1 MIYTK
6 TDGRLVPTDKYLVEY
21 FYDDG
26 LREAKPIRR
35 VDLHPVYGKIEMKC
49 LTSKGFCW
57 AQSGMTG
64 VGRKVDR
71 EVLFDFV
78 MSNDIYFLIPSIVNF
93 PSIHIAFVP
102 GADLFRQFP
111 NKGCK
116 VAASKALEF
125 LKLPPAG

>member
-1 MIYTK
+1 MT
-6 TDGRLVPTDKYLVEY
+6 KYLVDY

-26 LREAKPIRR
+26 LREAKTDQKGWDYI
-35 VDLHPVYGKIEMKC
+35 HPVYGKIEMKC

-71 EVLFDFV
+71 EALFDFV
-78 MSNDIYFLIPSIVNF
+78 MSNDIYFLVPSIVNF

-102 GADLFRQFP
+102 GVDLFREFP
-111 NKGCK
+111 HKTCK
-116 VAASKALEF
+116 VSASKALEF